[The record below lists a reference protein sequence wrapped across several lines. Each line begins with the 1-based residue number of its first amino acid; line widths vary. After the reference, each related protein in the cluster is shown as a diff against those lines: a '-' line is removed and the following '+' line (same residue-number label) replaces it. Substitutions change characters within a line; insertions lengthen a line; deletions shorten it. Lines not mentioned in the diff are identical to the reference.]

1 MKIFVTMKDPDVLVD
16 AIDEGERALAKE
28 LMKDSDLT
36 VEEAEIVAEF
46 RAKKMAEFAAKYF
59 KWGEYLTV
67 ELDNTQTQLNLER
80 EEDRQIR
87 SDQAQT
93 FEDFG
98 ESTDVREGRAAAPR
112 VTHVYQPWIE
122 GLDVLVFVCNETML
136 NEGTARINSK

>member
-67 ELDNTQTQLNLER
+67 ELDDTLGTIKVV
-80 EEDRQIR
+80 EE
-87 SDQAQT
+87 
-93 FEDFG
+93 
-98 ESTDVREGRAAAPR
+98 
-112 VTHVYQPWIE
+112 
-122 GLDVLVFVCNETML
+122 
-136 NEGTARINSK
+136 K